1 MLDPYA
7 VQGHIGMMKHQVV
20 KVITIVNNNLFRTSH
35 VLYSVYLTIMSIF
48 FT

>member
-35 VLYSVYLTIMSIF
+35 VLYISLFTVYF
-48 FT
+48 

>member
-20 KVITIVNNNLFRTSH
+20 KVITIIVNYNLFRTSH
-35 VLYSVYLTIMSIF
+35 VLYISLFTVYI
-48 FT
+48 

>member
-20 KVITIVNNNLFRTSH
+20 KVITIVNYNLLVFRTSH
-35 VLYSVYLTIMSIF
+35 VL
-48 FT
+48 